1 MATLPSLVVSAV
13 TTFDGKALKK
23 GEKQI
28 GSFEKGAKKLGAT
41 FAAAFSVQK
50 IAQFGKAAVKAFVED
65 EKAASRLAISVKNLG
80 LAFETPR
87 IEEFI
92 SQLSRASGVTDDQL
106 RPSMQK
112 LLTTTGS
119 VVKST
124 ELLTQ
129 ALDISAGS
137 GVDYET
143 VVNDLSMAYVGQTRG
158 LRKYS
163 LGLTQ
168 AELKTMSF
176 ADVQDKLSQQFSGAN
191 AQYLTTYAGKMGILS
206 NAANEASE
214 TIGKSLVESLSLL
227 AGEGNSIQPLADSMG
242 EFATYIGDAIY
253 GIGVLGE
260 KLKSLPGAGLI
271 GKAGG
276 ARGVFEVLAP
286 QAGQALKVLDLLS
299 EYGKKAKALPG
310 MGGYPSS
317 ALGPGYVD
325 PNAAARKKAEA
336 AAAKRAKEIAAANAK
351 SAKVDKQKLALT
363 KAAAVFDSTRISI
376 AAALRAT
383 YDKETK
389 LRLEALMLI
398 EEDKGEAALKK
409 IDELA
414 KFQKNADMQRLAG
427 VETISG
433 ATLQALNT
441 QLLTELKVINDS
453 KMAEGNKEL
462 AREEAFKKYNAAI
475 TAAGTL
481 AAKESY
487 NERVQIQL
495 TEIARLA
502 SISKTSSAAN
512 TANLLLESSELDMIS
527 RVEKAQ
533 MDADNARYKALK
545 DYIALLNGIGAA
557 PSVAGVPQGSFDKN
571 GPLGGLLAGAVA
583 GVNPTFTPMPTLT
596 DPFASYGFNPATGAS
611 TQNVEITV
619 NTGVGD
625 PEAIARAVEDIL
637 NQSTYR
643 GTSVARG
650 SGVYAV

>member
-28 GSFEKGAKKLGAT
+28 GAFEKGAKRLGAT

-50 IAQFGKAAVKAFVED
+50 ISQFGKAAVKAFVED

-119 VVKST
+119 VAKST

-137 GVDYET
+137 GVAYET
-143 VVNDLSMAYVGQTRG
+143 VVNDLSLAYVGQTRG

-168 AELKTMSF
+168 AELKTMNF
-176 ADVQDKLSQQFSGAN
+176 ADIQEKLNKQFTGAN

-206 NAANEASE
+206 NAAGEASE
-214 TIGKSLVESLSLL
+214 TIGKDLLDSLSLL
-227 AGEGNSIQPLADSMG
+227 AGEGDSIQPLADSMG

-325 PNAAARKKAEA
+325 PNEAKRRKAEA
-336 AAAKRAKEIAAANAK
+336 DAAKRQKQIAADAAK
-351 SAKVDKQKLALT
+351 AAKAEKQKIALT

-376 AAALRAT
+376 AAALKAT

-427 VETISG
+427 VEEISN
-433 ATLQALNT
+433 ATLQSLNT

-475 TAAGTL
+475 TAAGKL
-481 AAKESY
+481 AATESY

-502 SISKTSSAAN
+502 SISKTSSAAT

-545 DYIALLNGIGAA
+545 DYIALLNGVGAG

-596 DPFASYGFNPATGAS
+596 DPFASYGFNPITSAS

>member
-1 MATLPSLVVSAV
+1 
-13 TTFDGKALKK
+13 
-23 GEKQI
+23 
-28 GSFEKGAKKLGAT
+28 
-41 FAAAFSVQK
+41 
-50 IAQFGKAAVKAFVED
+50 
-65 EKAASRLAISVKNLG
+65 
-80 LAFETPR
+80 
-87 IEEFI
+87 
-92 SQLSRASGVTDDQL
+92 
-106 RPSMQK
+106 MQK

-119 VVKST
+119 VAKST

-137 GVDYET
+137 GVAYET
-143 VVNDLSMAYVGQTRG
+143 VVNDLSLAYVGQTRG

-168 AELKTMSF
+168 AELKTMNF
-176 ADVQDKLSQQFSGAN
+176 ADIQEKLNKQFTGAN

-206 NAANEASE
+206 NAAGEASE
-214 TIGKSLVESLSLL
+214 TIGKDLLDSLSLL
-227 AGEGNSIQPLADSMG
+227 AGEGDSIQPLADSMG

-325 PNAAARKKAEA
+325 PNEAKRRKAEA
-336 AAAKRAKEIAAANAK
+336 DAAKRQKQIAADAAK
-351 SAKVDKQKLALT
+351 AAKAEKQKIALT

-376 AAALRAT
+376 AAALKAT

-427 VETISG
+427 VEEISN
-433 ATLQALNT
+433 ATLQSLNT

-475 TAAGTL
+475 TAAGKL
-481 AAKESY
+481 AATESY

-502 SISKTSSAAN
+502 SISKTSSAAT

-545 DYIALLNGIGAA
+545 DYIALLNGVGAG

-596 DPFASYGFNPATGAS
+596 DPFASYGFNPITSAS